1 MADIRFS
8 DLTAAAVSDV
18 TAATSILPISIPGG
32 AAPISRKLTFAT
44 LVTWLS
50 TVGMIATVITAG
62 GFSSTAGKVS
72 LGTAPGTTAAINVDA
87 SGYATTAFATVN
99 GTATTVWN
107 QLTNGVRFGTTSASH
122 SIFFQTGNTDRW
134 QLSSISATSEM
145 IASQGTA
152 RIVGGAT
159 NGLAIRNSAN
169 TKDNFQIS
177 DSGSFCQL
185 APGSALSAKISVL
198 GASGECGN
206 GGAFSGGAASS
217 NGYLLS
223 DSAVTTGQSAGI
235 VYGIAGALTLAVN
248 IMNVAAGF
256 GTLDL
261 MKSGGS
267 VISGGSL
274 TSSNATAGNGYS
286 TGAGGTVVQATSK
299 ATGVT
304 LNNVCGAITMQAAA
318 LAAAAKIS
326 FVVTNSVCAATDV
339 PAVTVTSGGT
349 ANAYRANVT
358 AVAAG
363 SFTITVE
370 NITAGSLSESPVIAF
385 AINKAVTA

>member
-18 TAATSILPISIPGG
+18 TAATSIVPISIPGG

-44 LVTWLS
+44 LVTWLA

-72 LGTAPGTTAAINVDA
+72 LGAAPGTSAAVNVDA
-87 SGYATTAFATVN
+87 SGYGGVGIAFTAGGAVIGQFAASSFPTFAIQARAGAILQLAANSIAKWRILSEAAGMAT
-99 GTATTVWN
+99 
-107 QLTNGVRFGTTSASH
+107 
-122 SIFFQTGNTDRW
+122 FQ
-134 QLSSISATSEM
+134 SEET
-145 IASQGTA
+145 TA
-152 RIVGGAT
+152 RIVGGST
-159 NGLAIRNSAN
+159 NGFAIRNSAN
-169 TKDNFQIS
+169 ARDNSSIS
-177 DSGSFCQL
+177 DDGSL
-185 APGSALSAKISVL
+185 AVLFNTGTVTCRALSNSSGELDL
-198 GASGECGN
+198 GAWFGCSSAHASWLANTNATAGLKAGIGYYN
-206 GGAFSGGAASS
+206 GGFA
-217 NGYLLS
+217 
-223 DSAVTTGQSAGI
+223 SAVEVA
-235 VYGIAGALTLAVN
+235 
-248 IMNVAAGF
+248 NVAAGF
-256 GTLDL
+256 GILKL

-326 FVVTNSVCAATDV
+326 FVVTNSACAATDV

>member
-18 TAATSILPISIPGG
+18 TAATSIVPISIPGG

-44 LVTWLS
+44 LVTWLA

-62 GFSSTAGKVS
+62 GFSSTAGMVS
-72 LGTAPGTTAAINVDA
+72 LGAAPPTTAAINVDA

-169 TKDNFQIS
+169 TRDNFSIS
-177 DSGSFCQL
+177 DSGAIVQMLDSGG
-185 APGSALSAKISVL
+185 GSGSIVTQN
-198 GASGECGN
+198 ASGEAV
-206 GGAFSGGAASS
+206 GGIGLAPVTAALSTFLATLTSGTSS
-217 NGYLLS
+217 TIQGRYY
-223 DSAVTTGQSAGI
+223 DGTVRRSAWEIT
-235 VYGIAGALTLAVN
+235 
-248 IMNVAAGF
+248 NVASGF

-261 MKSGGS
+261 MKSGGI
-267 VISGGSL
+267 VRIG
-274 TSSNATAGNGYS
+274 NNAGN
-286 TGAGGTVVQATSK
+286 
-299 ATGVT
+299 
-304 LNNVCGAITMQAAA
+304 
-318 LAAAAKIS
+318 
-326 FVVTNSVCAATDV
+326 
-339 PAVTVTSGGT
+339 T
-349 ANAYRANVT
+349 ANALTIDGTAFGAGAASLRLNGLTNGAGASAGTLTNAPSVGNPNFWIPINV
-358 AVAAG
+358 AG
-363 SFTITVE
+363 TVRYVP
-370 NITAGSLSESPVIAF
+370 AW
-385 AINKAVTA
+385 